1 MVRTQSRCS
10 CFESRN
16 IILADTVTSHGTA
29 KTMESPGGW
38 TAIYAIN
45 RNALSNIGSDLGV
58 IFGIADGYGDIAS
71 HSSLK

>member
-1 MVRTQSRCS
+1 
-10 CFESRN
+10 
-16 IILADTVTSHGTA
+16 
-29 KTMESPGGW
+29 MESPGGW